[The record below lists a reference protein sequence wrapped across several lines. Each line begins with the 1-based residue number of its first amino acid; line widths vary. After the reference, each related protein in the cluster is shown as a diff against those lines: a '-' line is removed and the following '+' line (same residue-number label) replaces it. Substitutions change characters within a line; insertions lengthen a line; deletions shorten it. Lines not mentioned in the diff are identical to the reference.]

1 MAMFRLYRT
10 LMEVCWA
17 LGVVSAILA
26 VIAKFSLTVLHRLQT
41 EPRGILA
48 FAAVMFLC
56 ALATE
61 AVGRTSAPGH

>member
-1 MAMFRLYRT
+1 MFRLYRT

-17 LGVVSAILA
+17 LGVVGAILA
-26 VIAKFSLTVLHRLQT
+26 VVTKFFPVASHRLYT

-61 AVGRTSAPGH
+61 AVGRTSAPSH

>member
-1 MAMFRLYRT
+1 MFRLYRT

-26 VIAKFSLTVLHRLQT
+26 VVSKFSLTIGHRLQT

-61 AVGRTSAPGH
+61 SVGRTSAPSH